1 VTRGAGGGHR
11 AERIA
16 ALVQESVAGALA
28 TEIKDPRVGFVTVTG
43 TSVSPDGGHALIR
56 VSVLGS
62 VEEQQRAMEGLD
74 SARGFLRTRLAR
86 SLSLR
91 VAPEIRFELDRG
103 MEHQRHIDKILG
115 ELKKDEPR

>member
-1 VTRGAGGGHR
+1 M
-11 AERIA
+11 
-16 ALVQESVAGALA
+16 
-28 TEIKDPRVGFVTVTG
+28 
-43 TSVSPDGGHALIR
+43 IR